1 MERLCVASGVVVKP
15 PVMGRLD
22 GQVAFVTGGGTGIG
36 LGCAQVIAAE
46 GGRVMLAG
54 RRADVLRAAAEGI
67 GAAAAWTV
75 CDVTSDDAVDAAVA
89 ATLARFGR
97 LTVAVN
103 SAGMPAA
110 GSVLNS
116 TAAQLGAVLDTNVA
130 GTFRCLRAEARAM
143 KADGGGSIVNISSIA
158 ATLTHRWMTAYCA
171 SKAAVNMLTRCAADD
186 LGEHGIRVNAVMP
199 SLVPTDMAAPLVS
212 VDASVEEYLRRMP
225 LARLGTVEDVAQL
238 VAFLLSAEA
247 GWITGQCIPVDGG
260 HTIRQGP
267 DLVPW
272 FRQFM
277 ADEQ

>member
-1 MERLCVASGVVVKP
+1 M
-15 PVMGRLD
+15 
-22 GQVAFVTGGGTGIG
+22 TGGGTGIG
-36 LGCAQVIAAE
+36 LACARAVAA
-46 GGRVMLAG
+46 GGGQVMLAG
-54 RRADVLRAAAEGI
+54 RRADVVRDAALAI
-67 GAAAAWTV
+67 GEAAAWTV

-89 ATLARFGR
+89 ATLSRFGR
-97 LTVAVN
+97 LNMAVN

-116 TAAQLGAVLDTNVA
+116 TAAELVAALDTNVA

-143 KADGGGSIVNISSIA
+143 KAGGGGSIVNISSIA

-171 SKAAVNMLTRCAADD
+171 SKAAVNMLTQCAADD

-199 SLVPTDMAAPLVS
+199 SLVPTDMAAPLVNVES
-212 VDASVEEYLRRMP
+212 SIEEYLRRMP
-225 LARLGTVEDVAQL
+225 LARLGTVEDVAHL
-238 VAFLLSAEA
+238 VAFLLSDEA

-277 ADEQ
+277 PDER